1 MGVRYAS
8 QQVSGKARPFLQSQ
22 RLRRFL
28 GEYSNCST
36 IQKPLF
42 MQSKTY
48 NALLARL
55 RQIEAQASNRD
66 YNSESIN
73 QWSLKPNNMYRAQL
87 AAVANA

>member
-1 MGVRYAS
+1 LPYRQKSRNRSAS
-8 QQVSGKARPFLQSQ
+8 LKPKAAHSCKGFP
-22 RLRRFL
+22 

-66 YNSESIN
+66 YNSKSIN
-73 QWSLKPNNMYRAQL
+73 QWSLKPNNMYRVQL

>member
-8 QQVSGKARPFLQSQ
+8 QQVSAKGRPFLQSQ

-48 NALLARL
+48 NALLSKL
-55 RQIEAQASNRD
+55 GVEAQTSNRD
-66 YNSESIN
+66 YNSKSIK
-73 QWSLKPNNMYRAQL
+73 QWSLKPNNMYRVQL